1 MCGNIFC
8 IIVLGD
14 YIRCNLHQ
22 CPAILDECGLQV
34 ICYRYNHIVEID
46 NMSQMKM
53 LYALD
58 LTANH
63 INRLTNL
70 YTFTNLKVLVV
81 AQNR

>member
-1 MCGNIFC
+1 
-8 IIVLGD
+8 
-14 YIRCNLHQ
+14 
-22 CPAILDECGLQV
+22 
-34 ICYRYNHIVEID
+34 
-46 NMSQMKM
+46 MSQMKM

-63 INRLTNL
+63 ISRLTNL